1 MRLES
6 PYHEGEL
13 LVQQQAGE
21 VVEAQQMEKSLLTQ
35 LKGALKFIEQQ
46 QCSFLV
52 AWMHSRMFG
61 YLCCSGIRFTK
72 AIDPQTI
79 DVDLNQA
86 ILHQHDPFWSNISQ
100 NDRIGMLVI
109 ELASRRRLRY

>member
-1 MRLES
+1 
-6 PYHEGEL
+6 
-13 LVQQQAGE
+13 
-21 VVEAQQMEKSLLTQ
+21 
-35 LKGALKFIEQQ
+35 
-46 QCSFLV
+46 
-52 AWMHSRMFG
+52 MFG
-61 YLCCSGIRFTK
+61 YLCCSSIRFTK

-109 ELASRRRLRY
+109 ELASRRRLRINGTVSRIAPGAITTQWSRIRTVRNISKRHLPSRQRYSQLSSAREQGNPSL

>member
-35 LKGALKFIEQQ
+35 SSK
-46 QCSFLV
+46 V
-52 AWMHSRMFG
+52 HSS
-61 YLCCSGIRFTK
+61 L
-72 AIDPQTI
+72 
-79 DVDLNQA
+79 
-86 ILHQHDPFWSNISQ
+86 
-100 NDRIGMLVI
+100 
-109 ELASRRRLRY
+109 

>member
-1 MRLES
+1 MLIF
-6 PYHEGEL
+6 GMD
-13 LVQQQAGE
+13 
-21 VVEAQQMEKSLLTQ
+21 AQQN
-35 LKGALKFIEQQ
+35 
-46 QCSFLV
+46 V
-52 AWMHSRMFG
+52 W

-100 NDRIGMLVI
+100 NDRIGVGH
-109 ELASRRRLRY
+109 

>member
-1 MRLES
+1 LGISAVR
-6 PYHEGEL
+6 
-13 LVQQQAGE
+13 A
-21 VVEAQQMEKSLLTQ
+21 
-35 LKGALKFIEQQ
+35 
-46 QCSFLV
+46 
-52 AWMHSRMFG
+52 
-61 YLCCSGIRFTK
+61 SGFTK

-109 ELASRRRLRY
+109 ELASRRRLRINGTVSRIAPEQLRLNVMESYPNCPKYIQRRHLSFTSKILPVV